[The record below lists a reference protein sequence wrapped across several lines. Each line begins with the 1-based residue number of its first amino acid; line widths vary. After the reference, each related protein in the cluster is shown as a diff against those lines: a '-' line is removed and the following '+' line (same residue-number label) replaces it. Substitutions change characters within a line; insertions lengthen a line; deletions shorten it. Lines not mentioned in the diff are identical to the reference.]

1 MTPTS
6 TTTTPATQN
15 PAALR
20 AELDKLNQSHVL
32 RFYDA
37 LSQPQQQQLLA
48 DLASIDLA
56 RLPALIDRYVASD
69 APYALPDSIDPVP
82 YYPTDPADP
91 HRPWDRAKYKAAGI
105 NLVAQGKV
113 CAFTVAGGQGTRL
126 GYDGPKGCYPAGAV
140 SNKPLFACLAEWIT
154 AARKRFSNSTS
165 KEANIPWYIMTSP
178 INHDATVAYFKQHNH
193 FGLPPSDVMFF
204 PQGVMPSLALPDGK
218 LLLAEQ
224 HRIAV
229 NPDGHG
235 GSLKALHTSGA
246 LADMRKRG
254 IEHIS
259 YVQVDNPLV
268 RVIDPVFIGLH
279 ATAEDSSAEMSS
291 KMIPKAYPEEKLGVL
306 CKVNNR
312 TAVIEYSDLPDTL
325 ANERRPDGV
334 LRYNAG
340 NTAVHVLSVAFV
352 EKLNTSADFAL
363 PYHRAV
369 KKVPYIDLNTAT
381 LVNPDKPNAV
391 KLETF
396 VFDAL
401 PLAER
406 SIVLETLRQDEFA
419 PIKNA
424 DGNDSPESSRKIQT
438 NRAATW
444 LSLAGL
450 TVPTTPA
457 GEPDATL
464 ELTPSTAIYPED
476 ITETKNTI
484 PQPIKPG
491 TSLVL

>member
-1 MTPTS
+1 M
-6 TTTTPATQN
+6 TTTTTQKAPDLN
-15 PAALR
+15 TLR
-20 AELDKLNQSHVL
+20 ETLDKLNQSHIF
-32 RFYDA
+32 RFYDT
-37 LSQPQQQQLLA
+37 LTGPQQHQLLA
-48 DLASIDLA
+48 DLASIDLS
-56 RLPALIDRYVASD
+56 RLTALIDRYVSSD
-69 APYALPDSIDPVP
+69 SAYALPDAINPVP
-82 YYPTDPADP
+82 YYPADPADSY
-91 HRPWDRAKYKAAGI
+91 RPWDRATYKAAGI
-105 NLVAQGKV
+105 NLIAQGKV

-154 AARKRFSNSTS
+154 AARKRFASSSTNQAS
-165 KEANIPWYIMTSP
+165 IPWYIMTSP

-193 FGLPPSDVMFF
+193 FGLPAADVMFF

-218 LLLAEQ
+218 LLLAEP

-246 LADMRKRG
+246 LADMRQRG

-306 CKVNNR
+306 CTVNNR
-312 TAVIEYSDLPDTL
+312 TAVIEYSDLPDSL
-325 ANERRPDGV
+325 ANERRDDGV

-340 NTAVHVLSVAFV
+340 NTAVHILSVAFV

-363 PYHRAV
+363 PYHRAI
-369 KKVPYIDLNTAT
+369 KKVPYIDLNTSKP
-381 LVNPDKPNAV
+381 VDPEKPNAV

-401 PLAER
+401 PLAQR

-424 DGNDSPESSRKIQT
+424 EGNDSPESSRRIQT
-438 NRAATW
+438 NRAAAW

-450 TVPTTPA
+450 TVPTNA
-457 GEPDATL
+457 ASEPDATL
-464 ELTPSTAIYPED
+464 ELSPTTAIYPED
-476 ITETKNTI
+476 VAESRNTI

-491 TSLVL
+491 ASLVL

>member
-6 TTTTPATQN
+6 ATTAPATQN

-20 AELDKLNQSHVL
+20 ATLDKLNQSHVL

-37 LSQPQQQQLLA
+37 LSQPQQQQLLS

-105 NLVAQGKV
+105 QLIAQGKV

-154 AARKRFSNSTS
+154 AARKRFAPSTS

-193 FGLPPSDVMFF
+193 FGLPPSYVMFF

-363 PYHRAV
+363 PYHRAS
-369 KKVPYIDLNTAT
+369 KVPYIDLNTAT

-396 VFDAL
+396 VFDA
-401 PLAER
+401 PLAQR

-419 PIKNA
+419 PIKTPTA
-424 DGNDSPESSRKIQT
+424 TTPRIQPQ
-438 NRAATW
+438 NPNQPRATW

-450 TVPTTPA
+450 TIPTTPS

-476 ITETKNTI
+476 VAESKNTI

-491 TSLVL
+491 SSLVL